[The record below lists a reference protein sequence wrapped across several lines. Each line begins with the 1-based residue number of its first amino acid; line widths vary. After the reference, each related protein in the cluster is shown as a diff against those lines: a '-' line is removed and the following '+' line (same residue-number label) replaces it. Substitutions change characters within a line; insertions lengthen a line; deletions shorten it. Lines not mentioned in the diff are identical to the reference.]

1 MDLFAI
7 RISGQPASGGQA
19 ILCRQSRALELIL
32 KPIKLITL
40 AVVVLVFL
48 FLFTRPSDYRNL
60 RKDISGT
67 LEDQWC
73 AWSEVVGNECDRWRH
88 AHRIID
94 KARQFREEL
103 GSRIP
108 VTAPAEDA
116 SSKQD

>member
-1 MDLFAI
+1 L
-7 RISGQPASGGQA
+7 R
-19 ILCRQSRALELIL
+19 L

-60 RKDISGT
+60 LGDLSGT

-73 AWSEVVGNECDRWRH
+73 AWSRAVGNECSRWRH
-88 AHRIID
+88 ARRIIGEA
-94 KARQFREEL
+94 KQFGEEL

-108 VTAPAEDA
+108 VMAPVEDA
-116 SSKQD
+116 GGKQD